1 MTRVD
6 FIRHGATDLGD
17 ALLGRSDPPLSDVG
31 RQAVARQLAGR
42 TWAAIVASPLSRAKQ
57 SADIAADACGLEP
70 EIDPAWREID
80 FGDWDGQPRS
90 VLAADARFGAFRAN
104 PDANPPPNGEPMEN
118 VRARV
123 EAALLRLAVRDTG
136 TILVVAH
143 GGSIR
148 MALSV
153 LLALPLDRLWSIR
166 IDAATRITV
175 EMGRDPKHGL
185 WGEIIEI
192 AQPGWERAA

>member
-17 ALLGRSDPPLSDVG
+17 ALLGRSDPPLSDAG
-31 RQAVARQLAGR
+31 RKAVTQQLAGR
-42 TWAAIVASPLSRAKQ
+42 TWTAIVASPLSRAKQ
-57 SADIAADACGLEP
+57 SADIAADACGVEP

-90 VLAADARFGAFRAN
+90 VLAADARFNAFRAN
-104 PDANPPPNGEPMEN
+104 PEANPPPNGEPMEN
-118 VRARV
+118 VRERV
-123 EAALLRLAVRDTG
+123 ETALTRLAERDTG
-136 TILVVAH
+136 PILVVAH

-153 LLALPLDRLWSIR
+153 LLALPLDRLWSVR
-166 IDAATRITV
+166 IDAATRISV
-175 EMGRDPKHGL
+175 EMGSDPKHGL

-192 AQPGWERAA
+192 VQPRQGKLA